1 MPPRGPATPPVRVVL
16 ISTRNP
22 LNIGAAARAMSNF
35 GFLDMALVDPY
46 DASWQE
52 ARSAVGASAVLA
64 NARVFRTVAEAVAGC
79 RTIVGTASLG
89 NRELKLSVKR
99 LEEGARLMRK
109 AAGPVALLFG
119 SEKYGLSNDD
129 LSRCD
134 WLMRIPTRAEHESM
148 NLGQAVALCLYE
160 LIRNGRAST
169 PEPRVKPAT
178 AAEIDQ
184 VTVYLEQLLRV
195 SGYSQQRTATSADR
209 KLRRLLRRM
218 RLSSK
223 DAVIWMGMLRQIGWK
238 LGASGTMPDDKE
250 SPK

>member
-1 MPPRGPATPPVRVVL
+1 M

-35 GFLDMALVDPY
+35 GFFDLALVNPY
-46 DASWQE
+46 DAAWQE
-52 ARSAVGASAVLA
+52 ARSAVGAAAVLE
-64 NARVFRTVAEAVAGC
+64 NARVYKTVDEAVAGC

-89 NRELKLSVKR
+89 HRELKLSVKR
-99 LEEGARLMRK
+99 LEEGGRIIRK
-109 AAGPVALLFG
+109 APGPVAVLFG

-160 LIRNGRAST
+160 LVRNGRPVT
-169 PEPRVKPAT
+169 VEHKPSLAT
-178 AAEIDQ
+178 AAEVEQ
-184 VTVYLEQLLRV
+184 VAQYLEHLLDE
-195 SGYSQQRTATSADR
+195 SGYSHKRTAASADR

-223 DAVIWMGMLRQIGWK
+223 DAVIWMGMLRQITWK
-238 LGASGTMPDDKE
+238 VGTSGTMPDEKE
-250 SPK
+250 LNS